1 MTSRRRLF
9 VLKRNTVTRLM
20 RTLELN
26 DIICKGCSSTLS
38 IGDSYGYTGIKKNKT
53 IYCKP
58 CFESIW
64 YDSTISVTDE
74 EIETGIIED

>member
-1 MTSRRRLF
+1 MPSKRRLF
-9 VLKRNTVTRLM
+9 VLTRNTVRRLIG
-20 RTLELN
+20 TLELN
-26 DIICKGCSSTLS
+26 DIICNGCSSTLS

-53 IYCKP
+53 IYCEP

-64 YDSTISVTDE
+64 YDSTISITDE